1 MWSGLTTIA
10 PRLSARNANGY
21 FVMADSLMSLRS
33 QRAVDFVRL
42 YHEVHLNEEDM
53 EEKFIKGSGP
63 GGQSVNKS
71 SNCVQL
77 IHKPT
82 GIMIKCH
89 ESRSLARNRVI
100 ARELLKQKLDF
111 LYNGKESAVGQAIAK
126 IKKRKADYA
135 RKRRKR
141 MEAAAM
147 GLQNMDDEQSDSADK

>member
-1 MWSGLTTIA
+1 MFSLVARMWSGLTTIA

-82 GIMIKCH
+82 GIMIKV
-89 ESRSLARNRVI
+89 LPNI
-100 ARELLKQKLDF
+100 AYISE
-111 LYNGKESAVGQAIAK
+111 
-126 IKKRKADYA
+126 A
-135 RKRRKR
+135 RKRKRK
-141 MEAAAM
+141 EKHVP
-147 GLQNMDDEQSDSADK
+147 GDLIEISHKEVLVI